1 MTKLRIFLSLIV
13 FTVLTG
19 CATHTLNDQA
29 GSEGNYLSIEKSQS
43 VVFIHGMY
51 LTSSVWQPWEVYFQ
65 KLGYKTFSPAWPLH
79 EATVSEQNSLHPKQ
93 ELAELTLPM
102 VVQYYQEF
110 IEKMEEPPI
119 LIGHSMGGLIV
130 QQLLAKN
137 VGAAGVAI
145 NSAPP
150 QGVISMKWNF
160 LQANWPHLSPF
171 SSSSEPSQLSL
182 EQFSFGFVNGE
193 TKEVQQKA
201 FEKYV
206 VPESRAIGRAA
217 LSSDGA
223 VDYEV
228 ARVPLL
234 IISGGADN
242 TIPASLNYSN
252 FEEYRG
258 SPALTDYKEF
268 PDRNHWTILQSG
280 WESVARYVQRWL
292 IANDRKVA
300 HYEI

>member
-1 MTKLRIFLSLIV
+1 MVRLRIFLALV
-13 FTVLTG
+13 FFMALTG
-19 CATHTLNDQA
+19 CASHVVNDQA
-29 GSEGNYLSIEKSQS
+29 GSRGSYLPVIKTQT

-51 LTSSVWQPWEVYFQ
+51 LTPSVWQPWEAHF
-65 KLGYKTFSPAWPLH
+65 KNLGYKTYSPAWPLH
-79 EATVSEQNSLHPKQ
+79 EDSVIEQNSAHPKG

-102 VVQYYQEF
+102 VVQHYQTF
-110 IEKMEEPPI
+110 IETLEEPPI

-137 VGAAGVAI
+137 IGAGGVAI

-150 QGVISMKWNF
+150 QGVISMKLGF
-160 LQANWPHLSPF
+160 LKANWPHLSPF
-171 SSSSEPSQLSL
+171 ASSSEPSQLTG

-193 TKEVQQKA
+193 NSDVQKQA

-223 VDYEV
+223 VDYAV

-234 IISGGADN
+234 IISGGKDN

-252 FEEYRG
+252 FEEYRD

-268 PDRNHWTILQSG
+268 PERNHWTILQTD

-292 IANDRKVA
+292 KANDRKSV
-300 HYEI
+300 YNKI

>member
-1 MTKLRIFLSLIV
+1 MVKLRIFLSVVYFML
-13 FTVLTG
+13 LSG
-19 CATHTLNDQA
+19 CASHVVNDQA
-29 GSEGNYLSIEKSQS
+29 GSERRYLPVIKTQT

-51 LTSSVWQPWEVYFQ
+51 LTSSVWQPWEAHFQ
-65 KLGYKTFSPAWPLH
+65 SLGYKTYSPAWPLH
-79 EATVSEQNSLHPKQ
+79 ETSVIEQNSAHPKG

-102 VVQYYQEF
+102 VFQHYQEF
-110 IEKMEEPPI
+110 IEALEEPPI

-137 VGAAGVAI
+137 IGAAGIAI

-150 QGVISMKWNF
+150 QGVISMKLDF

-171 SSSSEPSQLSL
+171 ASSSEPSQLTF

-193 TKEVQQKA
+193 DKDVQEKA

-206 VPESRAIGRAA
+206 VPESRAIGKAA

-223 VDYEV
+223 VNYE
-228 ARVPLL
+228 AERVPLL
-234 IISGGADN
+234 IISGGKDN

-252 FEEYRG
+252 FEEYRDA
-258 SPALTDYKEF
+258 PALTDYKEF
-268 PDRNHWTILQSG
+268 PERNHWTIRQSK
-280 WESVARYVQRWL
+280 WESVARYIQRW
-292 IANDRKVA
+292 IKANDETFVY
-300 HYEI
+300 YEL

>member
-1 MTKLRIFLSLIV
+1 MVRLRIFLSLV
-13 FTVLTG
+13 CFAVLTG
-19 CATHTLNDQA
+19 CASHTLNDQA
-29 GSEGNYLSIEKSQS
+29 GREGDYLPAAKTQS

-51 LTSSVWQPWEVYFQ
+51 LTPAVWQFWEAYF
-65 KLGYKTFSPAWPLH
+65 KNLGYKTFSPAWPLH
-79 EATVSEQNSLHPKQ
+79 GASVAEQNSLHPKE

-119 LIGHSMGGLIV
+119 LIGHSMGGLVV

-137 VGAAGVAI
+137 VGAAGIAI

-150 QGVISMKWNF
+150 QGVISMKWDF

-171 SSSSEPSQLSL
+171 ASSSVPSQLTL

-193 TKEVQQKA
+193 SSEVQIQA

-206 VPESRAIGRAA
+206 VPESRAIGKAA

-228 ARVPLL
+228 VRVPLL
-234 IISGGADN
+234 IISGGKDN

-252 FEEYRG
+252 FEEYRD

-268 PDRNHWTILQSG
+268 PERNHWTIRQSN
-280 WESVARYVQRWL
+280 WESVARYVQRW
-292 IANDRKVA
+292 IKANNS
-300 HYEI
+300 

>member
-1 MTKLRIFLSLIV
+1 MIKLRIFLSLMC
-13 FTVLTG
+13 FTFLTG
-19 CATHTLNDQA
+19 CATRTLNDQA
-29 GSEGNYLSIEKSQS
+29 GTEGSYLSTVKSQS
-43 VVFIHGMY
+43 VLFIHGMY
-51 LTSSVWQPWEVYFQ
+51 LTSSVWQPWEAYFQ
-65 KLGYKTFSPAWPLH
+65 NWGYKTYSPAWPLH
-79 EATVSEQNSLHPKQ
+79 EASVAEQNRLHPKG

-102 VVQYYQEF
+102 VVEYYQNL

-130 QQLLAKN
+130 QQLLAQN

-171 SSSSEPSQLSL
+171 ASSSEPSQLTL
-182 EQFSFGFVNGE
+182 DQFSFGFVNGE
-193 TKEVQQKA
+193 SSDIQQQA

-206 VPESRAIGRAA
+206 VPESRAIGKAA

-234 IISGGADN
+234 IISCGKDN

-252 FEEYRG
+252 FEEYRD

-268 PDRNHWTILQSG
+268 PERNHWTILQPD
-280 WESVARYVQRWL
+280 WKSVAGYAHRWL
-292 IANDRKVA
+292 KANKL
-300 HYEI
+300 